1 MSAALRLSQSHHE
14 IVRRHLFPGDGNEAV
29 ALLLCGRREDKDRPV
44 LTAREVAVVPYE
56 ECSVRRPDRV
66 VWSTAI
72 LDRLMTKIWKSGLS
86 VVKVHSHPGGYDRF
100 SSLDDE
106 SDTALSISFDEL
118 FQEGLLH
125 GSAAMLPDGS
135 IFGREL
141 IDGEIGE
148 HFRSVMIA
156 GDDIHIFGDRRSA
169 GPRDDDD
176 LRNRQA
182 FGAGTVSLLRGLRV
196 AVIGCSGTGSIV
208 IEQLARLGVG
218 EFVLIDPDIIE
229 IKNLNRILNATRGDA
244 ECELPKVLV
253 AKRTIDALGR
263 GQTVLP
269 LQINLDSVEAV
280 HRVAECDVIFGC
292 VDTAEGRNLANRI
305 AAYYV
310 IPYIDVGVR
319 LVADG
324 KGGVESV
331 AGAVHYCK
339 PGGSTLLER
348 DAITTE
354 QIRAEELL
362 RTDPVRYRELR
373 RQRYIMGVDEDRP
386 AVISINA
393 FFAAL
398 AVNEFLA
405 RVHLFRNVENSE
417 SSTVRG
423 DLCEFVLY
431 REAEEGSKGH
441 LVKEVGAGDCE
452 PLLGR
457 PSLSVLP

>member
-1 MSAALRLSQSHHE
+1 MSATLRLSQNHHE

-29 ALLLCGRREDKDRPV
+29 ALLLCGRRESGDWPV
-44 LTAREVAVVPYE
+44 LAVREVAVVPYE
-56 ECSVRRPDRV
+56 ECSVRTSDRV

-72 LDRLMTKIWKSGLS
+72 LDRLMTKIWRAGLS
-86 VVKVHSHPGGYDRF
+86 IVKIHSHPGGYDRF
-100 SSLDDE
+100 SPIDDG
-106 SDTALSISFDEL
+106 SDSALSISFDGL
-118 FQEGLLH
+118 FQEGRLH
-125 GSAAMLPDGS
+125 GSAVMLPDGS

-141 IDGEIGE
+141 IGGEIGMPL
-148 HFRSVMIA
+148 RSVMIA
-156 GDDIHIFGDRRSA
+156 GDDISIFGSRRSA
-169 GPRDDDD
+169 TLRDDD

-182 FGAGTVSLLRGLRV
+182 FGAGTVSLLRGIRV

-218 EFVLIDPDIIE
+218 EFVLIDPDIVE
-229 IKNLNRILNATRGDA
+229 MKNLNRILNASADDA
-244 ECELPKVLV
+244 EHQIPKVLV
-253 AKRTIDALGR
+253 AKRMIDALER

-269 LQINLDSVEAV
+269 LQMDLDSVEAV

-292 VDTAEGRNLANRI
+292 IDTAEGRNLANRI

-310 IPYIDVGVR
+310 VPYIDVGVR
-319 LVADG
+319 LFADCE
-324 KGGVESV
+324 GGVESV

-339 PGGSTLLER
+339 PGGVTMLER
-348 DAITTE
+348 GAITTE

-386 AVISINA
+386 AVISVNM

-405 RVHLFRNVENSE
+405 RVHQFRNVANGEFA
-417 SSTVRG
+417 TVRG

-431 REAEEGSKGH
+431 REAEEGSRGH
-441 LVKEVGAGDCE
+441 LVREVGVGDCD

-457 PSLSVLP
+457 PSLSV